1 MDDGNYMKDAEGRL
15 VPVENVRP
23 VDKLEDQLVN
33 GLLSLARHHNNRLC
47 DFKAEVFQDIKAFMD
62 ILAEKYNVK
71 RGGRKGNLTLMS
83 YDGLRKV
90 QYQNADYIQFGP
102 SLQVAKTLIDEC
114 ITEWSD
120 GANSNLKLIV
130 DKAFQVNK
138 EGKLNTGEILGLRRL
153 NIPDEKWKRAMEA
166 INDSIKVVLT
176 RAYVRF
182 YEREDADAPWSSI
195 SLDLASV

>member
-1 MDDGNYMKDAEGRL
+1 MDDGNYMKDSEGRL

-23 VDKLEDQLVN
+23 IDKLEDQLVN
-33 GLLSLARHHNNRLC
+33 QLLSLARHHNNRLC
-47 DFKAEVFQDIKAFMD
+47 DFKAEVFSDIKAFMD
-62 ILAEKYNVK
+62 ILSEKYNVK

-182 YEREDADAPWSSI
+182 YERKDIEAPWQSI
-195 SLDLASV
+195 SLDMASV